1 MKAHIANVLQSIHG
15 QNRQKQNELHVRTLQ
30 AHNLQLERAVSDK
43 AREIESLKHLVANLE
58 ARVQEMMGTDSLT
71 GLPNRHVFKEHL
83 THFLKRALRL
93 GYSLSLMLIDIDHL
107 REINLKYGYEVGDLV
122 LIEVAAILRS
132 SVREIDMPARWGG
145 EELVTVLHETDAEGA
160 AVVAERIRRKVSGL
174 AIQAPD
180 SGRLIKV
187 TCTLAVSS
195 YPSHS
200 YEALGLL
207 ESAGEALV
215 TAKDNGCN
223 SVVIAMRD

>member
-1 MKAHIANVLQSIHG
+1 MKAHIAQVLQSIHG
-15 QNRQKQNELHVRTLQ
+15 QNRSKQNELHVRTLQ
-30 AHNLQLERAVSDK
+30 AHNVQLERAIRDK
-43 AREIESLKHLVANLE
+43 EREVESLKHQIANLE

-71 GLPNRHVFKEHL
+71 GLPNRHQFKEHL
-83 THFLKRALRL
+83 THSLKRALRL

-122 LIEVAAILRS
+122 LIEVAAILKS

-160 AVVAERIRRKVSGL
+160 AVVAERIRRKVSL
-174 AIQAPD
+174 LEIKDPQA
-180 SGRLIKV
+180 GRLIKV

-200 YEALGLL
+200 HEAHGLL

-215 TAKDNGCN
+215 AAKDSGCN
-223 SVVIAMRD
+223 AVVIAVR

>member
-1 MKAHIANVLQSIHG
+1 MKAHIAHVLQSIHG
-15 QNRQKQNELHVRTLQ
+15 QNRTKQNELHVRTLQ
-30 AHNLQLERAVSDK
+30 AHNVQLERAIRDK
-43 AREIESLKHLVANLE
+43 EREVESLKHQVANLE

-71 GLPNRHVFKEHL
+71 GLPNRHQFKEHL
-83 THFLKRALRL
+83 THSLKRALRL

-122 LIEVAAILRS
+122 LIEVAAILKS

-160 AVVAERIRRKVSGL
+160 AVVAERIRRKVSSL
-174 AIQAPD
+174 EIKDPQ

-200 YEALGLL
+200 HEAHGLL

-215 TAKDNGCN
+215 AAKDNGCN
-223 SVVIAMRD
+223 AVVIAVR